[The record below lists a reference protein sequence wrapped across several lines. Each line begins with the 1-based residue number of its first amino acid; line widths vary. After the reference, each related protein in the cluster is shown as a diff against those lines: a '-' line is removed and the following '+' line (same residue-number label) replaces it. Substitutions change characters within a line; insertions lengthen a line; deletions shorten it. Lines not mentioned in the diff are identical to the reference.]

1 MRKKFIKILFVIIKL
16 ICYSEFVCRKMFFS
30 LKKEVYILRKKSHIL
45 LARYLAD
52 QMPSNVSLQSHRK
65 AFCLGNI
72 LPDIQ
77 PSFVTK
83 RHEYFGTFDEVQ
95 GKIKRLIQLEPTCN
109 DRVFWR
115 RAGEVLHYIAD
126 YFTFPHNKTFDG
138 TLRQH
143 NSYEKHLKNELKAF
157 VLEGKADMYAE
168 NGIRFETLN
177 QLLQYIKEHHR
188 RYLNRKRNIEDDI
201 HYILSVCYQ
210 VFQGIFQLCK
220 RAEENQFSVMTV

>member
-1 MRKKFIKILFVIIKL
+1 MFELKKQ
-16 ICYSEFVCRKMFFS
+16 ICYSIGDYGKLFLS
-30 LKKEVYILRKKSHIL
+30 KKEVFILRKKSHIL

-52 QMPSNVSLQSHRK
+52 QMLANESLQSHRK

-95 GKIKRLIQLEPTCN
+95 GKIRRLVQSGAGYN

-115 RAGEVLHYIAD
+115 RAGEVMHYIAD

-143 NSYEKHLKNELKAF
+143 NAYEKHLKNELKAF
-157 VLEGKADMYAE
+157 VLEGKADVYAE
-168 NGIRFETLN
+168 HEIHFETLN

-188 RYLNRKRNIEDDI
+188 RYLNCKRNIDDDI
-201 HYILSVCYQ
+201 RYILSVCYQ
-210 VFQGIFQLCK
+210 VFQGIFQLCR
-220 RAEENQFSVMTV
+220 RADGMSYVSAVV

>member
-1 MRKKFIKILFVIIKL
+1 M
-16 ICYSEFVCRKMFFS
+16 
-30 LKKEVYILRKKSHIL
+30 RKKSHIL

-52 QMPSNVSLQSHRK
+52 QMPANTSLQSHRK

-77 PSFVTK
+77 PSFITK

-95 GKIKRLIQLEPTCN
+95 EKIILLVETGAEDLN

-115 RAGEVLHYIAD
+115 RIGEVMHYIAD
-126 YFTFPHNKTFDG
+126 YFTFPHNRTFDG

-143 NSYEKHLKNELKAF
+143 NSYEKNLKNELKAF
-157 VLEGKADMYAE
+157 VKSGKADVYAE
-168 NGIRFETLN
+168 KKLKFENLGE
-177 QLLQYIKEHHR
+177 LDDFIKDHHSE
-188 RYLNRKRNIEDDI
+188 YLGRKRNIDEDI

-210 VFQGIFQLCK
+210 VFQGLVPLCLG
-220 RAEENQFSVMTV
+220 VMSTGIPSLSY

>member
-1 MRKKFIKILFVIIKL
+1 MVTVNCFL
-16 ICYSEFVCRKMFFS
+16 SE
-30 LKKEVYILRKKSHIL
+30 KEVFIVRKKSHIL

-52 QMPSNVSLQSHRK
+52 QMPANESLQSHRK

-95 GKIKRLIQLEPTCN
+95 GKIRRLVQSGAGYN

-115 RAGEVLHYIAD
+115 RSGEVMHYIAD
-126 YFTFPHNKTFDG
+126 YFTFPHTKTFDG
-138 TLRQH
+138 TLYQH
-143 NSYEKHLKNELKAF
+143 NTYEKHLKNELKAF
-157 VLEGKADMYAE
+157 VLEGKADVYTE
-168 NGIRFETLN
+168 KEIHFETLN

-188 RYLNRKRNIEDDI
+188 RYLNCKRNIDDDI
-201 HYILSVCYQ
+201 HYILTVCYQ
-210 VFQGIFQLCK
+210 VFQGLFQLCRK
-220 RAEENQFSVMTV
+220 NGIADYAYAVM

>member
-1 MRKKFIKILFVIIKL
+1 MVTVNCFL
-16 ICYSEFVCRKMFFS
+16 SE
-30 LKKEVYILRKKSHIL
+30 KEVFIVRKKSHIL

-52 QMPSNVSLQSHRK
+52 QMPANESLQSHRK

-95 GKIKRLIQLEPTCN
+95 GKIRRLVQSGAGYN

-115 RAGEVLHYIAD
+115 RSGEVMHYIAD
-126 YFTFPHNKTFDG
+126 YFTFPHHKTFDG
-138 TLRQH
+138 TLYQH
-143 NSYEKHLKNELKAF
+143 NTYEKHLKNELKAF
-157 VLEGKADMYAE
+157 VLEGKADVYTE
-168 NGIRFETLN
+168 KEIHFETLN

-188 RYLNRKRNIEDDI
+188 RYLNCKRNIDDDI
-201 HYILSVCYQ
+201 YYILTVCYQ
-210 VFQGIFQLCK
+210 VFQGLFQLCRK
-220 RAEENQFSVMTV
+220 NGIADYAYAVM

>member
-1 MRKKFIKILFVIIKL
+1 MVTVNCFL
-16 ICYSEFVCRKMFFS
+16 SE
-30 LKKEVYILRKKSHIL
+30 KEVFIVRKKSQIL

-52 QMPSNVSLQSHRK
+52 QIPANESLQSHRK

-95 GKIKRLIQLEPTCN
+95 GKIRRLVQSGAGYN

-115 RAGEVLHYIAD
+115 RSGEVMHYIAD

-138 TLRQH
+138 TLYQH
-143 NSYEKHLKNELKAF
+143 NTYEKHLKNELKAF
-157 VLEGKADMYAE
+157 VLEGKADVYTE
-168 NGIRFETLN
+168 KEIHFETLN

-188 RYLNRKRNIEDDI
+188 RYLNCKRNIDDDI
-201 HYILSVCYQ
+201 HYILTVCYQ
-210 VFQGIFQLCK
+210 VFQGLFQLCRK
-220 RAEENQFSVMTV
+220 NGIADYAYAVM